1 MLERTQLK
9 IDESEKIMELLATT
23 LQTISKGTQQKDGEK
38 PNNKKGQDDRRRE
51 VAGKMK
57 EEEKEKDTPKTNP
70 RLDRIEQLLK
80 QSSLFNGFFNDYEEF
95 TSILQI

>member
-1 MLERTQLK
+1 
-9 IDESEKIMELLATT
+9 
-23 LQTISKGTQQKDGEK
+23 
-38 PNNKKGQDDRRRE
+38 
-51 VAGKMK
+51 MK